1 MGLDVGC
8 KCILTMLVVVEISL
22 MQNHM
27 GTVILRDSILGWE
40 EIQLLGGIINE
51 NLDHDTK

>member
-1 MGLDVGC
+1 
-8 KCILTMLVVVEISL
+8 
-22 MQNHM
+22 M

-51 NLDHDTK
+51 NLDHDTR